1 MIVAVTGGSGFIGAA
16 LVRRLLERGHTV
28 RVLSRRGVAS
38 GCALVTGEDNLQLFR
53 GDLLDPDG
61 DFKAFVE
68 GADVLYHCAG
78 EIRDPALMPP
88 LHVEGTKRLV
98 AAAAGHVG
106 HWVQLSSVGAYGSR
120 QTGIVTEET
129 PTAPVGV
136 YETTKT
142 IADELVAAAA
152 GRNAFRCTIV
162 RPSNVIAPSMPN
174 RSVFQLIA
182 AIHRGRFVFI
192 GKPGG
197 VANYI
202 HLDNVVEALL
212 LAGDIAPAALA
223 VYNVSDACSFEQF
236 VSDVCGALRCPQPR
250 LRIPKWGAEAV
261 ASMFGAIPGFP
272 LTPSRVR
279 ALTTRTIYATS
290 KIEAE
295 LHYMP
300 LISMREA
307 VTQMATAWL
316 SNDHS

>member
-28 RVLSRRGVAS
+28 RMLTRRAG
-38 GCALVTGEDNLQLFR
+38 GPVTGDNKLQMFQ

-61 DFKAFVE
+61 DFKAFVG
-68 GADVLYHCAG
+68 GADLLYHCAG
-78 EIRDPALMPP
+78 EIKDQALMPA
-88 LHVEGTKRLV
+88 LHVEGTKRLI
-98 AAAAGHVG
+98 AAAAGDVG
-106 HWVQLSSVGAYGSR
+106 HWIQLSSVGAYGSH
-120 QTGIVTEET
+120 QTGVVTEQT

-152 GRNAFRCTIV
+152 GRGAFCCTIL
-162 RPSNVIAPSMPN
+162 RPSNVMAPQMPN

-182 AIHRGRFVFI
+182 AIYRGRFVFI
-192 GKPGG
+192 GKPGA
-197 VANYI
+197 VANYV

-212 LAGDIAPAALA
+212 LAGDRHPAEVA

-236 VSDVCGALRCPQPR
+236 VHDVCEALHCAEPSLR
-250 LRIPKWGAEAV
+250 LPKWGAEAV
-261 ASMFGAIPGFP
+261 ASTFGRIPGFP
-272 LTPSRVR
+272 VTPSRVR
-279 ALTTRTIYATS
+279 ALTTRTLYATS

-295 LHYMP
+295 LKYRP

-307 VTQMATAWL
+307 VTQMATAWM
-316 SNDHS
+316 SHDRA